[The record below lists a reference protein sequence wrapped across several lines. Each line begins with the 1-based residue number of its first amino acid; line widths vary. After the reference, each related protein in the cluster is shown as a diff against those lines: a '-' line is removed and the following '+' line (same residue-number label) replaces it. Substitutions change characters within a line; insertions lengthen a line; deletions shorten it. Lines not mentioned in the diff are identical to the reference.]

1 MRKALAVAGLLLTV
15 TGMCGMAFAQGEKPA
30 AGATAAPEAKAGEV
44 NMKPVG
50 IMGACI
56 GAGLA
61 AIGGG
66 IGIGRI
72 GASTVESIARQPE
85 AARELFAP
93 MIVTAGMVEVGMLF
107 AIVICLLVA
116 LA

>member
-1 MRKALAVAGLLLTV
+1 MAKALAVAGLLLTV
-15 TGMCGMAFAQGEKPA
+15 SGMCGMAFAQGAEKPA
-30 AGATAAPEAKAGEV
+30 AAHEAKPADSG
-44 NMKPVG
+44 MKPMGV
-50 IMGACI
+50 MGACI

-85 AARELFAP
+85 SARELFAP

-107 AIVICLLVA
+107 SIVVCLLVA